1 MSFSVGLK
9 ICVITAGIK
18 NYKSIIKKKKQKLDK
33 IVLLA
38 KTRSNS
44 IKVLISRAVIDSY
57 ISYDDFVLKNYM
69 LKEYDNLKEET
80 KNLNTSTL
88 HRRF

>member
-1 MSFSVGLK
+1 MHGFSHG
-9 ICVITAGIK
+9 
-18 NYKSIIKKKKQKLDK
+18 YFFKKKKQKLDK
-33 IVLLA
+33 TVLLA

-44 IKVLISRAVIDSY
+44 IKVLISRVAIDSY
-57 ISYDDFVLKNYM
+57 ISYDDFVPKNYM